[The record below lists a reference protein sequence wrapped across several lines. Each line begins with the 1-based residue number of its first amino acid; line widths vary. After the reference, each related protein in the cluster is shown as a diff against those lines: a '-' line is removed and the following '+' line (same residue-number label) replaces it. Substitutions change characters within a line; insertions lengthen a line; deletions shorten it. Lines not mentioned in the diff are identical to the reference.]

1 MVLVL
6 WNWLISASKNLHFV
20 SLQVCCHQSFGL
32 HYASQPQF
40 FPLAL
45 HFTCTER
52 LRRNNLLPA
61 PPHESTVSTGGLV
74 PSSREPSSPERLREW
89 RQGLQYHRSRGA
101 PALHAEG
108 NSCRVQ
114 GRETTA
120 QGRMAREA
128 KQQTRD
134 DSVSTRTKAERVRNS
149 RPTAHEYC
157 GLQESTTLTAQDS
170 QTSGMQAS
178 HRWDVPH
185 QSRPSY
191 FENWQSLTD

>member
-101 PALHAEG
+101 P
-108 NSCRVQ
+108 
-114 GRETTA
+114 
-120 QGRMAREA
+120 
-128 KQQTRD
+128 
-134 DSVSTRTKAERVRNS
+134 
-149 RPTAHEYC
+149 RPTRRRKQ
-157 GLQESTTLTAQDS
+157 LQGTRQRNHS
-170 QTSGMQAS
+170 SGA
-178 HRWDVPH
+178 DG
-185 QSRPSY
+185 
-191 FENWQSLTD
+191 EGGKAANKG